1 MKKEDVNSVKIVSKN
16 EEKLHLVVKDG
27 IVPDVIK
34 V

>member
-16 EEKLHLVVKDG
+16 EVKHYQVVKDG
-27 IVPDVIK
+27 IVQDVIK